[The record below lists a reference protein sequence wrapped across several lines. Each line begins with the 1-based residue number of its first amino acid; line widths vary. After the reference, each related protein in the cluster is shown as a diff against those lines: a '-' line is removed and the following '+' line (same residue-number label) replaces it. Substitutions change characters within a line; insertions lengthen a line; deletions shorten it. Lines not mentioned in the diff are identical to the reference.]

1 MVTLASTEAP
11 GEDGDHPASRTASK
25 GTTGDREGSFAL
37 FFREAYPRLVGRA
50 VLRGLSRDDAAD
62 AAQEAFVGVYKQ
74 WAMLHP
80 QPPDARF
87 RYAARALENA
97 VTNVRR
103 SRGRDTDLSKELC
116 PFVRF
121 TEDDCAGTDALDLV
135 RRLPERQRTVVLLLD
150 EGWTANEIATRLR
163 IGATS
168 VRTHLQHARKTLR
181 EKLRKEGDRG

>member
-11 GEDGDHPASRTASK
+11 DEDGDHPASSERT
-25 GTTGDREGSFAL
+25 REGSFAL
-37 FFREAYPRLVGRA
+37 FYRETYPRFVGRA
-50 VLRGLSRDDAAD
+50 VLRGLSREDAAD
-62 AAQEAFVGVYKQ
+62 AAQEALVGVYKQ

-97 VTNVRR
+97 VTNARR
-103 SRGRDTDLSKELC
+103 SRGRATDLPKELC

-121 TEDDCAGTDALDLV
+121 ADDGGVHTEALDLV
-135 RRLPERQRTVVLLLD
+135 RGLTDQQKTVVLLLD
-150 EGWTANEIATRLR
+150 EGWTANEIANRLR
-163 IGATS
+163 IRATT
-168 VRTHLQHARKTLR
+168 VRTHLQHARETLR